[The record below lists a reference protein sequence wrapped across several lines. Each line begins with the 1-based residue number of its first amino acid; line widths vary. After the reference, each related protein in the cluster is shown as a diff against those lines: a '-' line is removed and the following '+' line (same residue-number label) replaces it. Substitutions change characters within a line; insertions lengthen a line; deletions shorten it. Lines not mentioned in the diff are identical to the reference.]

1 MVKYA
6 ADRFITIVPEI
17 ELPGHELAAIS
28 AYPELSCKGEPTT
41 PRIIWGVEDIVLCAG
56 KEKTFEFLQD
66 VFDEVA
72 PLFPSEYIHI
82 GGDECPKSS
91 WKECPLCQKRIRE
104 EGLKADK
111 NHSAEEKLQS
121 YFVQRMEK
129 YLSDKHGKRSS
140 DGMKSS
146 KAASLL
152 LQPLCLGVVKK
163 AVSLPQTWDMKRS

>member
-56 KEKTFEFLQD
+56 KEKPFELLQD

-72 PLFPSEYIHI
+72 PLFPGEYIHI
-82 GGDECPKSS
+82 GGDE
-91 WKECPLCQKRIRE
+91 
-104 EGLKADK
+104 
-111 NHSAEEKLQS
+111 
-121 YFVQRMEK
+121 
-129 YLSDKHGKRSS
+129 
-140 DGMKSS
+140 
-146 KAASLL
+146 
-152 LQPLCLGVVKK
+152 
-163 AVSLPQTWDMKRS
+163 

>member
-1 MVKYA
+1 MQGRT
-6 ADRFITIVPEI
+6 DHP
-17 ELPGHELAAIS
+17 
-28 AYPELSCKGEPTT
+28 AYHL
-41 PRIIWGVEDIVLCAG
+41 GVEDIVLCAG
-56 KEKTFEFLQD
+56 KEKPFELLQD

-72 PLFPSEYIHI
+72 PLFPGEYIHI

-129 YLSDKHGKRSS
+129 YLSEKHGKRSS

-152 LQPLCLGVVKK
+152 PQPSCLGVVKK
-163 AVSLPQTWDMKRS
+163 AVSLLQTWDMKRS